1 MLVWYEPHEMMAEA
15 IRREKALK
23 RWNRVWKLELIER
36 MSPDW
41 LDLYETLNQ

>member
-1 MLVWYEPHEMMAEA
+1 MLVWYEQFELVTNA

-36 MSPDW
+36 TNP
-41 LDLYETLNQ
+41 